1 MKFAKGTDKVFTIMY
16 TVISVLLILIFILS
30 IVYAGDIMNN
40 ISKHTLINSN
50 YSADDI
56 TAGYKAI
63 GGIFYGG
70 IISFTASIVLYV
82 IAIYTAIFALPLII
96 ITIFAYIGMAL
107 YKKTRN
113 PKHIRRNLIVK
124 LIYTSI
130 WTILS
135 LIMTINDIGFVVVFV
150 SLAVVLSILFA
161 AVYGM
166 RDHEYF
172 AEY

>member
-1 MKFAKGTDKVFTIMY
+1 MKFAKKTDKVFTIIY
-16 TVISVLLILIFILS
+16 TVISLLSIIILIVAAIYPGKFI
-30 IVYAGDIMNN
+30 NN
-40 ISKHTLINSN
+40 ISGMLSPANYQSYNVNSLLSLMGHA
-50 YSADDI
+50 YVGSV
-56 TAGYKAI
+56 
-63 GGIFYGG
+63 
-70 IISFTASIVLYV
+70 SIVLLYV
-82 IAIYTAIFALPLII
+82 LAVYAVLFGLPIVF
-96 ITIFAYIGMAL
+96 ITIFSYIRIIL

-135 LIMTINDIGFVVVFV
+135 LIMTIKDIGFVVVFV

-166 RDHEYF
+166 HEHEYF
-172 AEY
+172 AQY

>member
-30 IVYAGDIMNN
+30 IVYADGIMNN

-56 TAGYKAI
+56 TAGYRAI
-63 GGIFYGG
+63 GGIFS
-70 IISFTASIVLYV
+70 ITASIVLYV

-135 LIMTINDIGFVVVFV
+135 LIMTIKDIGFVVVFV

-166 RDHEYF
+166 REHEYF

>member
-30 IVYAGDIMNN
+30 IVYAGGIMNN

-50 YSADDI
+50 YSADYI
-56 TAGYKAI
+56 TAGYRAI
-63 GGIFYGG
+63 GGIF
-70 IISFTASIVLYV
+70 SFTASIVPYV

-135 LIMTINDIGFVVVFV
+135 LIMTIKDIGFVVVFV

-166 RDHEYF
+166 REHEYF

>member
-1 MKFAKGTDKVFTIMY
+1 MKFAKKTDKVFTIIY
-16 TVISVLLILIFILS
+16 TVISLLSIIILIVAAIYPGKFI
-30 IVYAGDIMNN
+30 NN
-40 ISKHTLINSN
+40 IFGMLSPANYQSYNVNSLLSLMGHA
-50 YSADDI
+50 YVGSV
-56 TAGYKAI
+56 
-63 GGIFYGG
+63 
-70 IISFTASIVLYV
+70 SIVLLYV
-82 IAIYTAIFALPLII
+82 LAVYAVLFGLPIVF
-96 ITIFAYIGMAL
+96 ITIFSYIRIIL

-135 LIMTINDIGFVVVFV
+135 LIMTIKDIGFVVVFV

-166 RDHEYF
+166 REHKYF
-172 AEY
+172 AQY

>member
-1 MKFAKGTDKVFTIMY
+1 MKFAKKTDKVFTIIY
-16 TVISVLLILIFILS
+16 TVISLLSIIILIVAAIYPGKFI
-30 IVYAGDIMNN
+30 NN
-40 ISKHTLINSN
+40 ISGMLSLANYQSYNVNSLLSLMGHA
-50 YSADDI
+50 YVGSV
-56 TAGYKAI
+56 
-63 GGIFYGG
+63 
-70 IISFTASIVLYV
+70 SIVLLYV
-82 IAIYTAIFALPLII
+82 LAVYAVLFSLPIVF
-96 ITIFAYIGMAL
+96 ITIFSYIRIIL

-135 LIMTINDIGFVVVFV
+135 LIMTIKDIGFVVVFV

-166 RDHEYF
+166 REHEYF

>member
-1 MKFAKGTDKVFTIMY
+1 MKFAKKTDKVFTIIY
-16 TVISVLLILIFILS
+16 TVISLLSIIILIVAAIYPGKFI
-30 IVYAGDIMNN
+30 NN
-40 ISKHTLINSN
+40 ISGMLSPANYQSYNVNSLLSLMGHA
-50 YSADDI
+50 YVGSV
-56 TAGYKAI
+56 
-63 GGIFYGG
+63 
-70 IISFTASIVLYV
+70 SIVLLYV
-82 IAIYTAIFALPLII
+82 LAVYAVLFGLPIVF
-96 ITIFAYIGMAL
+96 ITIFSYIRIIL

-135 LIMTINDIGFVVVFV
+135 LIMTIKDIGFVVVFV

-166 RDHEYF
+166 YEHEYF
-172 AEY
+172 AQY

>member
-30 IVYAGDIMNN
+30 IVYAGGIMNN

-56 TAGYKAI
+56 TAGYRAI
-63 GGIFYGG
+63 VGIF
-70 IISFTASIVLYV
+70 SFTASIVLYV

-135 LIMTINDIGFVVVFV
+135 LIMTIKDIGFVVVFV

-166 RDHEYF
+166 HEHEYF
-172 AEY
+172 AQY

>member
-1 MKFAKGTDKVFTIMY
+1 MKFAKGTDKVFSIMY

-30 IVYAGDIMNN
+30 IVYAGGIMNN

-56 TAGYKAI
+56 TAGYRAI
-63 GGIFYGG
+63 GGIF
-70 IISFTASIVLYV
+70 SFTASIVLYV

-135 LIMTINDIGFVVVFV
+135 LIMTIKDIGFVVVFV

-166 RDHEYF
+166 REHEYF